1 MKAMASVDGVI
12 TPAAEARISL
22 FDRGFLY
29 GDSIYEVVRT
39 YQGVPFFHE
48 EHLDRL
54 ENSAR
59 LARMKLSQT
68 RQEIK
73 DAISTTVRA
82 SNPGPGEDVFVRYTV
97 TRGGGALD
105 ISPSASPGTSLV
117 ILVKEIPNWNPVFY
131 SHGVRLWIPSIRRNP
146 PLALDPNIK
155 SGNYLNSVIAVAEAQ
170 EEGYHDA
177 FLLSIDHKLTEA
189 SNSNVGLVIGG
200 EVVFPLH
207 EPGTLTGNLRG
218 LTKQAVAEA
227 CRRLGVKYTERP
239 LDVTAIAQADEA
251 FVCSATREVMPV
263 KEIAGTQ
270 LSTRAFPAGGG
281 PLVRTLREEYKKFV
295 ADWVA
300 ARREEALF

>member
-1 MKAMASVDGVI
+1 MKAMANVDGVI

-29 GDSIYEVVRT
+29 GDSVYEVVRT

-59 LARMKLSQT
+59 LARMKLSQS
-68 RQEIK
+68 RQDIK
-73 DAISTTVRA
+73 NAILATVRA
-82 SNPGPGEDVFVRYTV
+82 SGPAPGEDVFVRYTV

-146 PLALDPNIK
+146 PLSLDPNIK

-170 EEGYHDA
+170 EKGYHDA
-177 FLLSIDHKLTEA
+177 FLVSIDHKLTEA
-189 SNSNVGLVIGG
+189 SNSNVGLVIDG

-207 EPGTLTGNLRG
+207 EPGTLAGNLNG
-218 LTKQAVAEA
+218 LTKRAVAET
-227 CRRLGVKYTERP
+227 CRSLGVKCSERA
-239 LDVTAIAQADEA
+239 LGLEAVNSATEA

-263 KEIAGTQ
+263 KEIAGAGV
-270 LSTRAFPAGGG
+270 SPGFFPDGGG
-281 PLVRTLREEYKKFV
+281 PLVRRLREEYKKFV
-295 ADWVA
+295 AHWVA
-300 ARREEALF
+300 AHREEALF